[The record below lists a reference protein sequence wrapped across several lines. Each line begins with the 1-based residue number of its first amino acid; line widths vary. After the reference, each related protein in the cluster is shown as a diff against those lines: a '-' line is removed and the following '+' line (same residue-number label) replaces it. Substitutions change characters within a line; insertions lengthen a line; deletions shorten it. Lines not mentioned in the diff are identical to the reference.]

1 MKLKFDSNLDYQT
14 EAVKAVTDLFDGQS
28 SMMSYFSINGQ
39 TGFDYL
45 QFQDGE
51 YKQESQQFGQ
61 GVGNRLTISKYD
73 ILENLRKVQTF
84 HKLAP
89 SESLNS
95 LDFNIEM
102 ETGTGKTYV
111 YLKTIFELNKLYGFT
126 KFIIVVPS
134 IAIKEGVYKT
144 IQITQDH
151 FKGLYDNVIYDYF
164 VYDSSKLEQ
173 VRNFAVSSNIEIMI
187 INIDAFNKSFSKAN
201 FDETKKT
208 NNTNIIHRA
217 QDKLSG
223 YKPIQ
228 LIAETNPIVI
238 IDEPQSVMGGKGEEA
253 VEHLNPLC
261 TLRYSAT
268 HKEIQNLVY
277 KLDAVDAYE
286 MDLVKGIEVASF
298 ESQDY
303 HNKAYLKL
311 IDTISDKNGI
321 RAKIEVDVNDKGTTK
336 RKVITVKQGTD
347 LSEAKVTNKSIYEGY
362 TVDEIYC
369 GEGNEYVSFTQKDD
383 ILRKGVPV
391 GELDDIAI
399 KRAQIRKT
407 IEEHLDKEI
416 ELNRKGI
423 KVLSLFFIDKVANY
437 RLYDEEGNYHN
448 GVYADI
454 FEEEYNKLIKKPKYT
469 TLYNYNQL
477 KDAAEEV
484 HNGYFS
490 MDKKGAR
497 EYKQKKNG
505 EFTLSKADDDT
516 FNLIMKDK
524 EKLLS
529 FDSKLKF
536 IFSHSALREGWDNP
550 NVFQI
555 CTLNE
560 TTSNMKKRQEIG
572 RGLRLCVNQEGE
584 RIHDK
589 HVNTLTVM
597 ANESYDSFAKSL
609 QSEMEEDTGIKFG
622 MIELTSF
629 AHITMKNKKGEFK
642 PIGKQGSVDIFNHF
656 KKMNYING
664 RGKVQDALKVAIR
677 EEKVTVPE
685 RYESIKD
692 QIVAVATKHTKK
704 LKIKDAN
711 KKRKVKVNKHVLLS
725 PEFKDFWDRIK
736 HKTTYSVDFDTDEL
750 IYKCSKA
757 LEEELNVHS
766 PKLIYTKSGLVID
779 AAGVS
784 VDEEGKIPP
793 SVVYTHEEEVA
804 LPDIITFLQNETYL
818 TRKTIVQVLIESG
831 TIEQF
836 KKNPQEYMEESLKI
850 IKREMNQLLMDGI
863 KYTQIDDYYAQELFE
878 EDELFGY
885 LEKNMIESE
894 HSVYDHVVFDSDTE
908 KEFAK
913 SLEKDPEVK
922 LYAKL
927 PGWFKINTPLG
938 GYNPDWAVLFDD
950 DGTNKL
956 YFVVETKGNVD
967 VGAAYSSLKE
977 SEKAKIRCGK
987 KHFKALNTGVEFT
1000 AADSYDKFKTKAK

>member
-1 MKLKFDSNLDYQT
+1 MELMNLSQFKGDVGMKLKFDSNLDYQT

-73 ILENLRKVQTF
+73 MLENLRKVQTY

-164 VYDSSKLEQ
+164 VYDSGKLEQ

-187 INIDAFNKSFSKAN
+187 INIDAFNKSFTPGSL
-201 FDETKKT
+201 DSTKKT

-223 YKPIQ
+223 YKPID

-238 IDEPQSVMGGKGEEA
+238 IDEPQSVMGGKGEAA

-268 HKEIQNLVY
+268 HKEIQNLVD

-298 ESQDY
+298 ESIDY

-311 IDTISDKNGI
+311 VSTKSDKNGI
-321 RAKIEVDVNDKGTTK
+321 SAKIEVDAKVNGNIK
-336 RKVITVKQGTD
+336 RKIITVKKGTD
-347 LSEAKVTNKSIYEGY
+347 LSERKVTDRDIYTGY

-369 GEGNEYVSFTQKDD
+369 DEGNEYVSFTQKDD
-383 ILRKGVPV
+383 ILRIGVPV
-391 GELDDIAI
+391 GELDDLAI

-423 KVLSLFFIDKVANY
+423 KVLSLFFIDKVSNY
-437 RLYDEEGNYHN
+437 RVYDEDGGYHN
-448 GVYADI
+448 GIYADI
-454 FEEEYNKLIKKPKYT
+454 FEEEYKRVIAKPKYS
-469 TLYNYNQL
+469 TLYNYEEL
-477 KDAAEEV
+477 KNSPSEV

-490 MDKKGAR
+490 MDNKGAR
-497 EYKQKKNG
+497 EYNQKKNG
-505 EFTLSKADDDT
+505 EFSLTKADDDT
-516 FNLIMKDK
+516 FSLIMKDK

-529 FDSKLKF
+529 FDSKLRF

-572 RGLRLCVNQEGE
+572 RGLRLCVNQDGE

-589 HVNTLTVM
+589 STNILTVM
-597 ANESYDSFAKSL
+597 ANESYESFARSL
-609 QSEMEEDTGIKFG
+609 QSEMEEETGIKFG
-622 MIELTSF
+622 VIEKDSF
-629 AHITMKNKKGEFK
+629 AHITMENRKGEVK
-642 PIGKQGSVDIFNHF
+642 PIGSQGSMDIFNHF

-664 RGKVQDALKVAIR
+664 KGKVQDALKVAVLK
-677 EEKVTVPE
+677 ENVSVPE
-685 RYESIKD
+685 RYESIKE
-692 QIVAVATKHTKK
+692 QIVAVAAKSTKK
-704 LKIKDAN
+704 LPVKDAN
-711 KKRKVKVNKHVLLS
+711 KKRKVKVNKQVLLS
-725 PEFKDFWDRIK
+725 PDFKEFWDKIK

-750 IYKCSKA
+750 IEKCSSA
-757 LEEELNVHS
+757 LNEELNVHS

-784 VDEEGKIPP
+784 IDENGKIPP

-804 LPDIITFLQNETYL
+804 LPDIITYLQNETYL
-818 TRKTIVQVLIESG
+818 TRKTIVNVLIESE

-836 KKNPQEYMEESLKI
+836 KKNPQEYMEETLKI
-850 IKREMNQLLMDGI
+850 TCFLM
-863 KYTQIDDYYAQELFE
+863 
-878 EDELFGY
+878 
-885 LEKNMIESE
+885 ES
-894 HSVYDHVVFDSDTE
+894 S
-908 KEFAK
+908 
-913 SLEKDPEVK
+913 
-922 LYAKL
+922 
-927 PGWFKINTPLG
+927 TPSWRIIMLR
-938 GYNPDWAVLFDD
+938 
-950 DGTNKL
+950 
-956 YFVVETKGNVD
+956 
-967 VGAAYSSLKE
+967 SSLKRR
-977 SEKAKIRCGK
+977 SFMAIWKGTWLSQNIPFTTILSMTVKWRRTLRKVWKMILKSSCMQSFQDGSRLILLLVDTILTGRFFSRIMRMAKRECTLYWKPRETLIQM
-987 KHFKALNTGVEFT
+987 L
-1000 AADSYDKFKTKAK
+1000 